1 MKGTSA
7 NTGSKAGESG
17 KAGSGSGN
25 DGISQR
31 FGKYLVNFRSFVVSF
46 WVSLQFAFLI
56 WISIKKLLNSGE
68 SGSEGSSNASD
79 ENTNQQVR
87 NRLLLMHVLS
97 LAFENNNLV
106 EI

>member
-1 MKGTSA
+1 MKGPSA
-7 NTGSKAGESG
+7 NTASKAGESG

-31 FGKYLVNFRSFVVSF
+31 FGKYLVNFRSFVVSSS
-46 WVSLQFAFLI
+46 VSLQFAFLI

-79 ENTNQQVR
+79 ENTNQQVC
-87 NRLLLMHVLS
+87 NRLSLVHVL
-97 LAFENNNLV
+97 
-106 EI
+106 